1 MVHFRGLRKRR
12 ATGGRIGQ
20 GIEMR
25 ERVTKVA
32 FMSFITL
39 LLVALPLISA
49 CGGNGEEAATPADEA
64 KQHYNKGVE
73 YGQQGRFD
81 DAIAE
86 YSKAIELDPNL
97 AEAYG
102 NRGNA
107 WRALGEVQRAIAD
120 YAEAILLN
128 PQDAGAYA
136 GRALAYTSLGK
147 DRSAEQDIDKAVELG
162 FDAELLRTW
171 VEELKAQR

>member
-1 MVHFRGLRKRR
+1 LKNLIVVL
-12 ATGGRIGQ
+12 A
-20 GIEMR
+20 
-25 ERVTKVA
+25 A
-32 FMSFITL
+32 L
-39 LLVALPLISA
+39 LLVALSLASA
-49 CGGNGEEAATPADEA
+49 CGGNGEEAATPAGEA

-86 YSKAIELDPNL
+86 YTKAIELGSNF
-97 AEAYG
+97 AEAYR

-107 WRALGEVQRAIAD
+107 YRALGEVQRAIAD
-120 YAEAILLN
+120 YAEAIRLN

-136 GRALAYTSLGK
+136 GRALAYTALGK
-147 DRSAEQDIDKAVELG
+147 DREAERDIDKAVELG
-162 FDAELLRTW
+162 VEADLLRAA

>member
-1 MVHFRGLRKRR
+1 MKKLILVL
-12 ATGGRIGQ
+12 A
-20 GIEMR
+20 
-25 ERVTKVA
+25 
-32 FMSFITL
+32 TL

-49 CGGNGEEAATPADEA
+49 CGGNGKEATTPAGVA
-64 KQHYNKGVE
+64 KQHYDKGVE

-86 YSKAIELDPNL
+86 YSKAIELDHNF
-97 AEAYG
+97 AEAYS

-107 WRALGEVQRAIAD
+107 YRALGEIQRAIAD
-120 YAEAILLN
+120 YAEAIRLN

-136 GRALAYTSLGK
+136 SRALAYTALGK
-147 DRSAEQDIDKAVELG
+147 DREAERDIDKAVEFG
-162 FDAELLRTW
+162 FDADLLRAA

>member
-1 MVHFRGLRKRR
+1 MKKLILIL
-12 ATGGRIGQ
+12 A
-20 GIEMR
+20 
-25 ERVTKVA
+25 A
-32 FMSFITL
+32 L
-39 LLVALPLISA
+39 LLVALPLASA
-49 CGGNGEEAATPADEA
+49 CGGNGEEATTPAGEA

-81 DAIAE
+81 EAIAE
-86 YSKAIELDPNL
+86 YTKAIVLDPNL

-120 YAEAILLN
+120 YAEAIRLN

-136 GRALAYTSLGK
+136 SRALAYTSLGK

-162 FDAELLRTW
+162 FDADLLRAA